1 MQHKQ
6 VVDETNANNDAVQRR
21 TKRVWCGCRGDG
33 TKLCVIKCDGL
44 NVLTEPLNDSPFG
57 ETGMIFHLV
66 LH

>member
-33 TKLCVIKCDGL
+33 AKLCVIKCDG
-44 NVLTEPLNDSPFG
+44 
-57 ETGMIFHLV
+57 
-66 LH
+66 